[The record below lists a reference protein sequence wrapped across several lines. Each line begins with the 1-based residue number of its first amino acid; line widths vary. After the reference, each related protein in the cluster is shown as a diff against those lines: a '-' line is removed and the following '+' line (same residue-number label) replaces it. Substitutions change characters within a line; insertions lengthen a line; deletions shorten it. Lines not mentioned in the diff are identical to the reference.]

1 MGMRDSSNLPSIP
14 WTERERAEIKRERAE
29 IKLRISALETG
40 GVTFADIDSAA
51 VITSVETLR
60 ANDIDTA
67 FPTAA
72 AVLDVVGPQ
81 LQTAVTLTTQTSVD
95 FTGIP
100 AWVNRVTVMGRGVS
114 TNGTSNLLQVGDG
127 AIVSTGYLGA
137 VSQLPNATAIAAANS
152 TVGCPVTASLAATS
166 VFRFSCRI
174 ERITGNNWLFSGSGS
189 FSSSATAM
197 TFASEVT
204 LTGALDR
211 VRMTTVGGSDRFD
224 AGSVNISWE

>member
-1 MGMRDSSNLPSIP
+1 MRASSNLPSIP
-14 WTERERAEIKRERAE
+14 WTERERAEFKR
-29 IKLRISALETG
+29 RIVALEAG

-51 VITSVETLR
+51 VITSGETLR

-81 LQTAVTLTTQTSVD
+81 LQPAVTLTTQTSVD

-100 AWVNRVTVMGRGVS
+100 SWVNRITVMGSGVS
-114 TNGTSNLLQVGDG
+114 TNGTSSVLLKVGDG

-137 VSQLPNATAIAAANS
+137 VSQLPNAAAIATINS
-152 TVGCPVTASLAATS
+152 TAGCPVTASIGATS

-189 FSSSATAM
+189 FSSSATA
-197 TFASEVT
+197 TVFASEVT
-204 LTGALDR
+204 LSGALDR
-211 VRMTTVGGSDRFD
+211 VRMTTVGGIDKFD